1 MGYYDNKYK
10 TKEDL
15 IKQYSKSKGFEPSQC
30 EDFLDA
36 IEIYDKVSGIYKMQ
50 FENYCYIGES
60 GNLRGR
66 IIDHLTGIIDKSY
79 SRKETYK
86 PIYFGWRD
94 SATKNANDFFEVLE
108 VVDEKYYSDP
118 KMLKAYLK
126 YKEKYFID
134 YYSQNN
140 TCLNIE
146 DTFSVC
152 ADYLIRDRNLFNFC
166 KKDET
171 YNYCHHILKYN
182 GDLKLC
188 YENIKNMEDKY
199 SDDSHIYTTPYH
211 KFKELEKY
219 VGLEVDENEII
230 KTLGIGYHLDRL
242 YPIYETLERYCE
254 YTKVFGTGKYTI
266 TKVYEEDLYKT
277 LIRDFL
283 TEAISKNT
291 PVYLD
296 DKYKKI
302 SVLISNATTN
312 NNKLGKVLRVPQIRR
327 DKAYWS
333 DVSIYLVSEYII
345 DNYNNYSEDI
355 IKEFLWS

>member
-15 IKQYSKSKGFEPSQC
+15 MKIYSKCKGFEPSQC
-30 EDFLDA
+30 EDFLDK
-36 IEIYDKVSGIYKMQ
+36 IEEYDKVSGIYKIQ
-50 FENYCYIGES
+50 FEKYCYIGES
-60 GNLRGR
+60 SNLRGR
-66 IIDHLTGIIDKSY
+66 MIDHLTNIIDKSY

-108 VVDEKYYSDP
+108 VVDEKYCDDQ
-118 KMLKAYLK
+118 KLLKAYLK
-126 YKEKYFID
+126 YREKYFID
-134 YYSQNN
+134 YYKQNN

-152 ADYLIRDRNLFNFC
+152 SNYLIRDRNLFTYC

-188 YENIKNMEDKY
+188 YDNVRDMEDKY
-199 SDDSHIYTTPYH
+199 SEDSYIYTTPYH

-219 VGLEVDENEII
+219 VGLEVKENEI
-230 KTLGIGYHLDRL
+230 KETLGIGYHLERL
-242 YPIYETLERYCE
+242 YPIYDTLERYCE
-254 YTKVFGTGKYTI
+254 YTRDINLYRI

-277 LIRDFL
+277 LIKDFIA
-283 TEAISKNT
+283 EAISKNT
-291 PVYLD
+291 PMYLS
-296 DKYKKI
+296 DKYQSI
-302 SVLISNATTN
+302 ALLISNATTN
-312 NNKLGKVLRVPQIRR
+312 NNKLGRVLRVPQIRR
-327 DKAYWS
+327 DKAYWA

-345 DNYNNYSEDI
+345 DNYNLYAEDI